1 MEEWRDI
8 EGYEGLYQVSNM
20 GRVRSL
26 NYMHTG
32 KIREISQRTKKT
44 GYQDVLLH
52 KNGKRKLWSVHR
64 LVATAFIPN
73 PDNKPEVDHI
83 DTNPSNNNVDNLRWV
98 TSLENRHNPITLQHR
113 RENVAGQNNPMY
125 GKRGSKHKRSKK
137 VICTSTGEV
146 FESICIAADK
156 YNLSTSGISKCCK
169 GKLNYRGKLPDG
181 TKLTWEYLD

>member
-8 EGYEGLYQVSNM
+8 KGYEGLYQVSNR
-20 GRVRSL
+20 GKVRSL
-26 NYMHTG
+26 NYGNTG
-32 KIREISQRTKKT
+32 KIREISQRTNKG
-44 GYQDVLLH
+44 GYQDVTLH
-52 KNGKRKLWSVHR
+52 KNGKKKTLTVHR
-64 LVATAFIPN
+64 LAAIAFIPN

-113 RENVAGQNNPMY
+113 RENVTGNKNPMY
-125 GKRGSKHKRSKK
+125 GKCGSQHKRSKI

-156 YNLSTSGISKCCK
+156 YNLSTSCISKCCK
-169 GKLNYRGKLPDG
+169 GKRNYHGKLPDG
-181 TKLTWEYLD
+181 TKLTWKYLD